1 MEFHGKL
8 AYLLTKLLPKF
19 NNNLSCFKM
28 EYYTKSVTHFT
39 KEPPPCILIIPTKIV
54 DDLPWMGVTTLSLGL

>member
-39 KEPPPCILIIPTKIV
+39 KEPPPMHPDYSYKNC
-54 DDLPWMGVTTLSLGL
+54 